1 MSAKLIALLMSAG
14 LLMHAGA
21 APKPA
26 ADALF
31 QSIRMGDVA
40 GLRAAIAAGADV
52 NSRDPEGSTPLMYAA
67 LYTADSTSLR
77 LLLEGGA
84 DPNAANAFGGT
95 ALIWGTGSLDK
106 VKLLVEHGADVN
118 VRSKLGKSA
127 LMVAASRDG
136 AGPVVSYLLAHG
148 ARSDFKDDLQG
159 IPVIPIGGGG
169 TTSLIQASKARDG
182 EALAALLKKDAD
194 VNVKEKNGSTALL
207 NAIAYRN
214 RRNIKLLLAHGA
226 EVNVANTGG
235 FSALILAAIRADAE
249 TVSSLLTRGAKVDAE
264 DLWGNT
270 ALMWAAFSEHACPDV
285 VKLLLA
291 AGANADHKNKLGETT
306 YMWASRRGDT
316 SVVAL
321 LQDHAVPMETKSQAV
336 FAPVSLSENRDLFT
350 AVDKSLPML
359 QNAGPAIFKQR
370 GCVSCH
376 NNMLPAVAAMLA
388 RNQGHKID
396 EKAMELEHK
405 SLLSLLKP
413 ACELLVENGDNVPD
427 LQITAPYALMAL
439 SAQEHR
445 PDGLTDAIVHNLAN
459 KQNTDGS
466 WTIWAPRPPIEYGD
480 IQATALSV
488 RGLRLYEIEGRRTE
502 FEARIRKAGAWLART
517 NPEGASDENW
527 KLLGLFWSKS
537 DHERLAQSAHQILSH
552 QRADGGWAQLPGLA
566 SDAYATGQSL
576 YALAVTGTLDTNSAA
591 WKRGIDYLLKTQQP
605 DGTWHVKTRSFPFQ
619 PYFESGFPYGP
630 DQWISVAGSSWATIA
645 LTMADKER
653 SASREALL
661 RKP

>member
-1 MSAKLIALLMSAG
+1 
-14 LLMHAGA
+14 
-21 APKPA
+21 
-26 ADALF
+26 
-31 QSIRMGDVA
+31 
-40 GLRAAIAAGADV
+40 
-52 NSRDPEGSTPLMYAA
+52 
-67 LYTADSTSLR
+67 
-77 LLLEGGA
+77 
-84 DPNAANAFGGT
+84 
-95 ALIWGTGSLDK
+95 
-106 VKLLVEHGADVN
+106 
-118 VRSKLGKSA
+118 
-127 LMVAASRDG
+127 MVATSRDG

-169 TTSLIQASKARDG
+169 TTALIQASKARDG
-182 EALAALLKKDAD
+182 EALAALLKKGAD

-235 FSALILAAIRADAE
+235 FSALILAAIRDDAE
-249 TVSSLLTRGAKVDAE
+249 AACVAAHGAKVGGREEAYATR
-264 DLWGNT
+264 GNT
-270 ALMWAAFSEHACPDV
+270 ARMSAAFSEHACPDV

-291 AGANADHKNKLGETT
+291 AGANADHKNKLGETA

-336 FAPVSLSENRDLFT
+336 LAPVSLSGNRDLFT

-359 QNAGPAIFKQR
+359 QKAGPAIFKQR

-376 NNMLPAVAAMLA
+376 NNMLPAVAATLA

-396 EKAMELEHK
+396 EKAMEVEHK

-413 ACELLVENGDNVPD
+413 ARELLVENGDNVPD

-502 FEARIRKAGAWLART
+502 FEARIRNARRMARQ
-517 NPEGASDENW
+517 N
-527 KLLGLFWSKS
+527 KS
-537 DHERLAQSAHQILSH
+537 
-552 QRADGGWAQLPGLA
+552 GGRIG
-566 SDAYATGQSL
+566 
-576 YALAVTGTLDTNSAA
+576 
-591 WKRGIDYLLKTQQP
+591 
-605 DGTWHVKTRSFPFQ
+605 
-619 PYFESGFPYGP
+619 
-630 DQWISVAGSSWATIA
+630 
-645 LTMADKER
+645 
-653 SASREALL
+653 
-661 RKP
+661 